1 MVSIIQADPF
11 ANIIKPDPSVA
22 NAPFF
27 TALKAVFQFKR
38 THSTA
43 IVRNL
48 EYQLTIPD
56 HTVYADFS
64 AARIV
69 FDPMVNRIFNNGLQ
83 QELWHIKLQHILLHR
98 DFKIKVFIPHFLDYK
113 IDPEKTPNYNPDK
126 SHVLLRIYKENYY
139 ATTKTSTYYNYTSST
154 IVIPNPSGSPE
165 VRRPTNANQVFP
177 IGANSVRMMAGDEDL
192 GDYKT
197 ARSRI
202 VSKSIILEIG
212 EQQPE
217 NPQARELTIRAHDR
231 VNDVEVDPVDVVQ
244 LTPIDDYDNTFL
256 LNAIRTPDGRATY
269 YKEFRLHY
277 KYRLESTAPYRE
289 VKAKLRYEF
298 NPRVD
303 NL

>member
-1 MVSIIQADPF
+1 MKSFPIY
-11 ANIIKPDPSVA
+11 
-22 NAPFF
+22 
-27 TALKAVFQFKR
+27 LK
-38 THSTA
+38 
-43 IVRNL
+43 NL
-48 EYQLTIPD
+48 ERISPD
-56 HTVYADFS
+56 SIY
-64 AARIV
+64 
-69 FDPMVNRIFNNGLQ
+69 
-83 QELWHIKLQHILLHR
+83 
-98 DFKIKVFIPHFLDYK
+98 FLDYK